1 MITTSSSNEDLNE
14 FDARVFILI
23 GQSLSTFINV
33 NEEEEDHKKL
43 NQDIL
48 NFESEKAEKNLE
60 LNNLIE
66 ISTKLTSKIKENE
79 RLLEKEKEKFK
90 LFSSERKLIKII
102 EEDTQI
108 YNDIF
113 AKISESSGD
122 VIRCSDKSTI
132 RALDIELIVYICFD
146 VNCLGAFGSTF
157 NVVADVWYCDND
169 LL

>member
-1 MITTSSSNEDLNE
+1 MITPSSSNEDLNE

-33 NEEEEDHKKL
+33 NEEEDHKKL

-48 NFESEKAEKNLE
+48 NFESEKTEKNLE

-66 ISTKLTSKIKENE
+66 ISKKLTSKIKENE
-79 RLLEKEKEKFK
+79 KLLEKEKGRFK
-90 LFSSERKLIKII
+90 LFSSERKLSKII

-113 AKISESSGD
+113 AKISDLHE
-122 VIRCSDKSTI
+122 
-132 RALDIELIVYICFD
+132 DILNINKLIEKIK
-146 VNCLGAFGSTF
+146 
-157 NVVADVWYCDND
+157 D

>member
-48 NFESEKAEKNLE
+48 NFESEKTEKNLE

-90 LFSSERKLIKII
+90 LFSSERKLSNII

-113 AKISESSGD
+113 AKISDLHED
-122 VIRCSDKSTI
+122 ILNIDK
-132 RALDIELIVYICFD
+132 LIEKFK
-146 VNCLGAFGSTF
+146 
-157 NVVADVWYCDND
+157 D

>member
-1 MITTSSSNEDLNE
+1 MITPSSSNEDLNE

-33 NEEEEDHKKL
+33 NEEEDHKKL

-48 NFESEKAEKNLE
+48 NFESEKTEKNLE

-79 RLLEKEKEKFK
+79 AQLKKEKEKGKFK
-90 LFSSERKLIKII
+90 LFSSERKLSKII

-113 AKISESSGD
+113 AKISDLHE
-122 VIRCSDKSTI
+122 
-132 RALDIELIVYICFD
+132 DILNINKLIEKIK
-146 VNCLGAFGSTF
+146 
-157 NVVADVWYCDND
+157 D

>member
-1 MITTSSSNEDLNE
+1 MITTTSSNEDLNE

-33 NEEEEDHKKL
+33 NEEEDHKKL

-79 RLLEKEKEKFK
+79 RLLEKEKGKFK
-90 LFSSERKLIKII
+90 LFSSERKLSKII

-113 AKISESSGD
+113 AKISDLHED
-122 VIRCSDKSTI
+122 ILNIDK
-132 RALDIELIVYICFD
+132 LIEKIK
-146 VNCLGAFGSTF
+146 
-157 NVVADVWYCDND
+157 D

>member
-1 MITTSSSNEDLNE
+1 MITTTSSNEDLNE
-14 FDARVFILI
+14 FDARVFIMI

-33 NEEEEDHKKL
+33 NEEEDHKKL

-48 NFESEKAEKNLE
+48 NFESEKTEKNLE

-113 AKISESSGD
+113 AKISDLHED
-122 VIRCSDKSTI
+122 ILNIDK
-132 RALDIELIVYICFD
+132 LIEKIK
-146 VNCLGAFGSTF
+146 S
-157 NVVADVWYCDND
+157 

>member
-1 MITTSSSNEDLNE
+1 MITTTSSNEDLNE

-33 NEEEEDHKKL
+33 NEEEDHKKL

-90 LFSSERKLIKII
+90 LFSS
-102 EEDTQI
+102 
-108 YNDIF
+108 
-113 AKISESSGD
+113 
-122 VIRCSDKSTI
+122 
-132 RALDIELIVYICFD
+132 
-146 VNCLGAFGSTF
+146 
-157 NVVADVWYCDND
+157 
-169 LL
+169 

>member
-1 MITTSSSNEDLNE
+1 MITTSSNEDLNE

-79 RLLEKEKEKFK
+79 KLLEKEKGKFK
-90 LFSSERKLIKII
+90 LFSSERKLSKII

-113 AKISESSGD
+113 AKISDLHED
-122 VIRCSDKSTI
+122 ILNIDK
-132 RALDIELIVYICFD
+132 LIEKIK
-146 VNCLGAFGSTF
+146 
-157 NVVADVWYCDND
+157 D

>member
-1 MITTSSSNEDLNE
+1 MITTSSSNEYLNE

-33 NEEEEDHKKL
+33 NEEEDHKKL

-48 NFESEKAEKNLE
+48 NFESEKTEKNLE

-113 AKISESSGD
+113 AKISDLHED
-122 VIRCSDKSTI
+122 ILNIDK
-132 RALDIELIVYICFD
+132 LIEKFK
-146 VNCLGAFGSTF
+146 
-157 NVVADVWYCDND
+157 D

>member
-1 MITTSSSNEDLNE
+1 MITPSSSNEDLNE

-33 NEEEEDHKKL
+33 NEEEDHKKL

-48 NFESEKAEKNLE
+48 NFESEKTEKNLE

-79 RLLEKEKEKFK
+79 RLLEKEKGKFK
-90 LFSSERKLIKII
+90 LFSSERKLSKII

-113 AKISESSGD
+113 AKISDLHE
-122 VIRCSDKSTI
+122 
-132 RALDIELIVYICFD
+132 DILNINKLIEKIK
-146 VNCLGAFGSTF
+146 
-157 NVVADVWYCDND
+157 D

>member
-1 MITTSSSNEDLNE
+1 MITPSSSNEDLNE

-33 NEEEEDHKKL
+33 NEEEDHKKL

-48 NFESEKAEKNLE
+48 NFESEKTEKNLE

-66 ISTKLTSKIKENE
+66 ISTKLTCKIKENE
-79 RLLEKEKEKFK
+79 KLLEKEKGKFK
-90 LFSSERKLIKII
+90 LFSSERKLSKII

-113 AKISESSGD
+113 AKISDLHE
-122 VIRCSDKSTI
+122 
-132 RALDIELIVYICFD
+132 DILNINKLIEKIK
-146 VNCLGAFGSTF
+146 
-157 NVVADVWYCDND
+157 D